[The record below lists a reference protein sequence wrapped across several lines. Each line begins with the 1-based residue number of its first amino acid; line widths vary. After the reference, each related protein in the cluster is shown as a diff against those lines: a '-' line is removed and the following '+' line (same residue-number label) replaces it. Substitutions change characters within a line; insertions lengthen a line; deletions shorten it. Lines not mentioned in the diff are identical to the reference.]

1 MRTQHDMT
9 DETSTRHA
17 ADYHTRLSTGPL
29 AGTLPRPLAASAD
42 GVESGDDAHE
52 QEPQRPTQRPTQRKR
67 TGRARDEQSNA
78 IDRGDTTARGAYRLG
93 LAYGRLIHRL
103 RWLVLGLWVVALVAS
118 VPFAAQLSSALKSGG
133 YTYSGGEAAHAN
145 ATLNTTLHVPPSQ
158 VVAVF
163 QSSATPVSDPAY
175 QREVNAFMKRAR
187 SFGQATAVSQGSVGR
202 DGMTTYV
209 TISLAQ
215 DAATEQQYMPALRKL
230 LPVAGAGPARAYLT
244 GEPETDLEYS
254 LLTQQDIEHAE
265 AITLPIA
272 LIVLLLVFGSLVA
285 AFTPLLLAVV
295 AVPVALALLY
305 VVALHTWTSIFV
317 LNVATVIGL
326 GVSIDY
332 TLLMTRRFRD
342 ELARG
347 KSVREAVAW
356 SVATTGEA
364 ILFSG
369 LTVIIGFCGLFLIG
383 IPFMTSFGVGGAL
396 TVAAAVLA
404 ALTLLPAL
412 LAALGPRVNAL
423 RLPLVGQRRAPR
435 ATGEQGAQG
444 DTDVRRGFWHGW
456 ALAVMRRP
464 LLTLLACV
472 ALLLGLGWPIF
483 SMRVATYGAVALPQ
497 QAQAQQGY
505 TILSDQFAT
514 AAANPIYIVAQTPDG
529 SSILT
534 ADHLAQVDALSGW
547 LTRQAHITSVVSVTR
562 PPATSGAPAPGEAQL
577 AALYTSGAYQ
587 QAPALERLV
596 AATTAG
602 DTTVITLTSD
612 TKLDS
617 AQGTALIDTLRAG
630 DHAAAGGLRVQVG
643 GLQALSLDFTRHLY
657 GNFPYAILFVL
668 AATYLLL
675 ALMFR
680 SVLLPLKAVIVN
692 TLSLAASYGVLV
704 FVFQWGHFAN
714 LLGFTSSGFL
724 DSTMPILIFCVL
736 FGLSMDY
743 EVFLLSR
750 IREEWLRSHNN
761 RDAVARGLEKTGS
774 VITNAA
780 LLFAIVTGGFTT
792 VSLISMKELGL
803 GMTVAVLVDA
813 AIIRTLL
820 VPATMRLLGR
830 WNWWLPGRPLPREQP
845 VG

>member
-1 MRTQHDMT
+1 MRTLHDS
-9 DETSTRHA
+9 TSQPQA
-17 ADYHTRLSTGPL
+17 QPSNGQSFPSSTGPL
-29 AGTLPRPLAASAD
+29 AATLPPLAADPTAD
-42 GVESGDDAHE
+42 GEQPGAAHS
-52 QEPQRPTQRPTQRKR
+52 QPPQRAREAR
-67 TGRARDEQSNA
+67 TDSGAH
-78 IDRGDTTARGAYRLG
+78 GAYRLG
-93 LAYGRLIHRL
+93 LAYGRLVHRL
-103 RWLVLGLWVVALVAS
+103 RWLVLALWVAALVAS

-133 YTYSGGEAAHAN
+133 YSYSGSEAAHAN
-145 ATLNTTLHVPPSQ
+145 TALDNTLHVPPSQ
-158 VVAVF
+158 AVVVF
-163 QSSATPVSDPAY
+163 QSSATPTSDPAY
-175 QREVNAFMKRAR
+175 QQEVGDFMRRAR
-187 SFGQATAVSQGSVGR
+187 GFSQVTAVSQGAVGR
-202 DGMTTYV
+202 DGKTTYV
-209 TISLAQ
+209 TVSLSQ
-215 DAATEQQYMPALRKL
+215 DATTEQQFMPAFRKL
-230 LPVAGAGPARAYLT
+230 LPEAGAGPARAYLT
-244 GEPETDLEYS
+244 GDPEFYLENGQI
-254 LLTQQDIEHAE
+254 TQQDIEHAE
-265 AITLPIA
+265 SLTLPIA

-285 AFTPLLLAVV
+285 ALAPLLLAVV

-317 LNVATVIGL
+317 LNVATVVGL

-332 TLLMTRRFRD
+332 SLLMTRRFRE

-347 KSVREAVAW
+347 GGVGEAVAW

-383 IPFMTSFGVGGAL
+383 IPFMTSFGIGGAL
-396 TVAAAVLA
+396 TVAASVLA

-412 LAALGPRVNAL
+412 LAVLGPRINAL
-423 RLPLVGQRRAPR
+423 RLPFVGRRLAPR
-435 ATGEQGAQG
+435 ATGNQGGQG
-444 DTDVRRGFWHGW
+444 EADDQRGFWHGW

-464 LLTLLACV
+464 LLTLVACV
-472 ALLLGLGWPIF
+472 VLLLGLGWPIF
-483 SMRVATYGAVALPQ
+483 SMRVATYGAVTLPQ
-497 QAQAQQGY
+497 QAQAQQGGA
-505 TILSDQFAT
+505 ILSDQFAT
-514 AAANPIYIVAQTPDG
+514 AAATPIYIVVQTPDG

-534 ADHLAQVDALSGW
+534 ANHLAQVDELSAW
-547 LTRQAHITSVVSVTR
+547 LARQTHITSVVSVTR
-562 PPATSGAPAPGEAQL
+562 PPATPGVAAPSAAQL
-577 AALYTSGAYQ
+577 ATLYTSGAYQ
-587 QAPALERLV
+587 QSPALGRLV
-596 AATTAG
+596 AATTSG

-643 GLQALSLDFTRHLY
+643 GVQALSLDFTRHLY

-680 SVLLPLKAVIVN
+680 SVLLPLKAVVVN

-704 FVFQWGHFAN
+704 YVFQWGHFAN
-714 LLGFTSSGFL
+714 VLGFTSSGFL

-750 IREEWLRSHNN
+750 IREEWLRTRNN
-761 RDAVARGLEKTGS
+761 RYAVARGLEKTGS

-780 LLFAIVTGGFTT
+780 LLFAIVTGAFTT
-792 VSLISMKELGL
+792 ASLISMKELGL

-813 AIIRTLL
+813 TIIRTLL

-830 WNWWLPGRPLPREQP
+830 WNWWLPGRPLPQEQP
-845 VG
+845 AP